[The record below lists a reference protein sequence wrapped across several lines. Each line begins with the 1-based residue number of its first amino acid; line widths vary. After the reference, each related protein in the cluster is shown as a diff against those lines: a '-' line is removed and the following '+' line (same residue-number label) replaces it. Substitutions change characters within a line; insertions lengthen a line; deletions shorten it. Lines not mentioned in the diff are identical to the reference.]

1 MYHQNSCLFYNR
13 ISYDRDYS
21 GLSTDDEEGMRIA
34 KQLGDKSVLFMCNHG
49 ILVVA
54 PNAARA
60 FDDVYYL
67 ERASMTQVRHLWSSI
82 QGGLPKVLVIKI
94 MYAIIYETDL
104 GWGWTSKTLK
114 SIRKV
119 RNPTP
124 GLKIRYGF
132 VAKFTISTSSES
144 KFTYCLTSP

>member
-13 ISYDRDYS
+13 IAYDRDYS

-67 ERASMTQVRHLWSSI
+67 ERASMTQVRLLWNSI
-82 QGGLPKVLVIKI
+82 QGG
-94 MYAIIYETDL
+94 TTL
-104 GWGWTSKTLK
+104 GACS
-114 SIRKV
+114 
-119 RNPTP
+119 RNH
-124 GLKIRYGF
+124 LCHH
-132 VAKFTISTSSES
+132 S
-144 KFTYCLTSP
+144 